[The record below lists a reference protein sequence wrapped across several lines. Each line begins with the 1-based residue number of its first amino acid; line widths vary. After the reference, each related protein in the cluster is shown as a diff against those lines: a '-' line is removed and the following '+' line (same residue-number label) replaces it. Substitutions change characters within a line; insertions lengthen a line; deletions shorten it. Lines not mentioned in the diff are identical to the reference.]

1 MRRMRWAIPFMAL
14 VALLSFSI
22 AAEARGVET
31 VAQLTGSAA
40 HPGVNGKAVYRVDSA
55 TDRKLQVEI
64 EDARRL
70 VGKTLIVLVNGKRF
84 GTMTVDGLGNA
95 QIEHETER
103 GQAVPMIK
111 AGSTVRVKTQAGVL
125 VAKGTF

>member
-1 MRRMRWAIPFMAL
+1 MRWAIPFMAL
-14 VALLSFSI
+14 VVLLSFSVV
-22 AAEARGVET
+22 AEAKGVVT
-31 VAQLTGSAA
+31 QAALTGSAA

-55 TDRKLQVEI
+55 TDRKLEVEI

-70 VGKTLIVLVNGKRF
+70 AGKTLVVMVNGKRF
-84 GTMTVDGLGNA
+84 GTMTVDSFGNA
-95 QIEHETER
+95 NIEHETER

-111 AGSTVRVKTQAGVL
+111 AGSIVRVKTQAGVL